1 MTSSFVSDLRFIL
14 RAAGVRRRE
23 LIAAIALS
31 TVTLNAALALT
42 LTSGWLITRAWQM
55 PPVLVLSVAVTSVRA
70 LGISRAL
77 FRYVDRL
84 YAHHMALRA
93 LTRLRSA
100 IFTALVERESPSFS
114 RGRAHVRLVR
124 DADAIT
130 DFLVRGLLPSGTAA
144 AMSVLAVITT
154 ALLSLHAA
162 AIMLAA
168 FLVTG
173 IAVPGLVARAAT
185 RNRAARE
192 RARFIER
199 LDLVLEHRVEFTALG
214 RAEELLDHAAAASE
228 SDSSARVAADAPLA
242 RATSLFTLAT
252 GLAAWGVL
260 VCAVHFY
267 AGNPMWL
274 GALVLMP
281 LAAFEAHG
289 QLAAATLAG
298 VEAAPSLRCVS
309 TLLTTPR
316 HTKIPRERTAAV
328 TVSGLRTEFGQATW
342 DFHAPENSRV
352 IVRGPSGVGKTQL
365 LETIAGLRS
374 PRAGTVTVPNSCHY
388 CAEDA
393 WIFATSV
400 RENLRVAAPAASEKL
415 MRRVLAA
422 LDFELD
428 LDLVLADGPGS
439 LSSGQRRRLLLARA
453 LCSDAQVLLLDEPT
467 EHIADAD
474 ATSLLRILAC
484 GPLPGARAER
494 TVILVTH
501 SPVPGA
507 SAALATPSVTVL
519 PRPCAH

>member
-31 TVTLNAALALT
+31 TVTLTAALALT

-252 GLAAWGVL
+252 GLAA
-260 VCAVHFY
+260 
-267 AGNPMWL
+267 
-274 GALVLMP
+274 
-281 LAAFEAHG
+281 
-289 QLAAATLAG
+289 ATLAG

-316 HTKIPRERTAAV
+316 HTRIPRERTAAV

-365 LETIAGLRS
+365 LETIAGLRT

-439 LSSGQRRRLLLARA
+439 LSAGQRRRLLLARA